1 TLNSLIVSG
10 TQKDYDS
17 ILPLIQELDVPPSA
31 EKELRM
37 LVYPMRY
44 ADPSGI
50 VGAIN
55 NAFRTMGRRSPA
67 DQVNATIDWGTQ
79 SVIVSAS
86 PANHEK
92 VRALIESVDV
102 ESTLSRQ
109 LHTVKLE
116 NADAESVARTLQE
129 VFRSSRRG
137 TRRGEQPVSVTPD
150 LGTNSLLITASAKEM
165 EDLAPL
171 IASLDVK
178 PEFER
183 DRIFKSF
190 KLTFAESW
198 GVKQMIDETFRVR
211 GGRSANPRDMVTCM
225 AEWGSNSLIVTASPE
240 KMEQVDDLIAEVD
253 QQGAGQR
260 EVHVVTIK
268 HADPAAVNQALNEI
282 FVRGARGRRGGETIS
297 ISNPR
302 GADTLL
308 IKANET
314 EFAEIL
320 AAVEALDVSEV
331 ELDQIQIVPLKHVDA
346 ADAVEVLQEYLRK
359 PGGRGGRSAELAGD
373 MRISAASSTNALVI
387 SGDLEEIEHLTGII
401 AKIDVEIEDD
411 MRAPKIIKL
420 QYASALEIEQSLTS
434 LFNEGGRGGRGRG
447 GRGRGGSMLEAPTIV
462 ADEGTNALIVRASA
476 VDFKRIEELV
486 ASLDVEDAASG
497 TPKVITLEYVR
508 ASDLEESLTV
518 IFSEQRGS
526 RGGRGRRGRSGGTG
540 AGPVIVADDGT
551 NSLIVRASAVDFA
564 RIGELVARLD
574 TEDAAPEVPR
584 IIKLEHA
591 QASEIEAS
599 LTALFTE
606 PRGGR
611 RGRGARGGGAAPT
624 PVIVADDSS
633 NSLIVRAATVDFK
646 RIEELVVAL
655 DTEDDARAPKIIR
668 LEYANAVEIEQS
680 LTTLFAEQGAGR
692 GRGRGRGRSGS
703 PTTGPLIVADE
714 GTNSLLVRASS
725 VDFTR
730 IQELVVELDREDA
743 VPGAPKIISLQYA
756 QASEI
761 EPHLTS
767 LFAEQRG
774 RGGRGGRSGAAT
786 MTPIIVADD
795 GSNSLIVR
803 ASLADYKQIESVV
816 AALDDEEIAGG
827 PGMKIVGL
835 KPGVNAT
842 EMAEMLDDMLEDL
855 DRSRGSGGGRRGR
868 GGGQSQRVL
877 VRADVRSN
885 SLILSGPRSKFDEV
899 EQFIRELEGQGPAG
913 GTVSTVIRIKGDPE
927 ELKRL
932 IDEVVQESRGGS
944 SGTRRGGSRRRR

>member
-1 TLNSLIVSG
+1 GRGKSRIRIIGDDVGKQLIVTAPDEIMPEIESLVNVLDRPPTGVDIKIFPLEHAQAKEVLQGLNQMVQRAMGQLRGTGIKVDLFSASADERSNSLVVMGGPTTFLLVEKVLKDLDVPPREPQQVATLMRQLVNASAAELAKTINRVYGGRGERGVPPRAEANPSTNTLIVRGTRSLLDEIERDVINPSEQAVAGTELKDERIALTYAKADEVAQTLTQRFNDKFNAIKRAGLQNVKPSEQIVAITPEVNSNTLLVTASEGNIAYIREVLLEIDLEGVGSKSATTTEIYSLQYADPNNVANVINSAFRRTGRVAQRDRVQAVVEWATQSVVVIASAENQARVAELVAGLDKDTGTTEVREVYKLQEARASDVARVVNETLRNTRRETRTGRLAVTVVAIDTLNSLIVSG

-240 KMEQVDDLIAEVD
+240 KMEQVEDLIAEVD

-346 ADAVEVLQEYLRK
+346 ADAVDILQEYLRK
-359 PGGRGGRSAELAGD
+359 PGGRGGRGAELAGD

-462 ADEGTNALIVRASA
+462 ADEGTN
-476 VDFKRIEELV
+476 
-486 ASLDVEDAASG
+486 
-497 TPKVITLEYVR
+497 
-508 ASDLEESLTV
+508 
-518 IFSEQRGS
+518 
-526 RGGRGRRGRSGGTG
+526 
-540 AGPVIVADDGT
+540 
-551 NSLIVRASAVDFA
+551 
-564 RIGELVARLD
+564 
-574 TEDAAPEVPR
+574 
-584 IIKLEHA
+584 
-591 QASEIEAS
+591 
-599 LTALFTE
+599 
-606 PRGGR
+606 
-611 RGRGARGGGAAPT
+611 
-624 PVIVADDSS
+624 
-633 NSLIVRAATVDFK
+633 
-646 RIEELVVAL
+646 
-655 DTEDDARAPKIIR
+655 
-668 LEYANAVEIEQS
+668 
-680 LTTLFAEQGAGR
+680 
-692 GRGRGRGRSGS
+692 
-703 PTTGPLIVADE
+703 
-714 GTNSLLVRASS
+714 
-725 VDFTR
+725 
-730 IQELVVELDREDA
+730 
-743 VPGAPKIISLQYA
+743 
-756 QASEI
+756 
-761 EPHLTS
+761 
-767 LFAEQRG
+767 
-774 RGGRGGRSGAAT
+774 
-786 MTPIIVADD
+786 
-795 GSNSLIVR
+795 
-803 ASLADYKQIESVV
+803 
-816 AALDDEEIAGG
+816 
-827 PGMKIVGL
+827 
-835 KPGVNAT
+835 
-842 EMAEMLDDMLEDL
+842 
-855 DRSRGSGGGRRGR
+855 
-868 GGGQSQRVL
+868 
-877 VRADVRSN
+877 
-885 SLILSGPRSKFDEV
+885 
-899 EQFIRELEGQGPAG
+899 
-913 GTVSTVIRIKGDPE
+913 
-927 ELKRL
+927 
-932 IDEVVQESRGGS
+932 
-944 SGTRRGGSRRRR
+944 

>member
-1 TLNSLIVSG
+1 MGGGRGGRGKSRIRIIGDDVGKQLIVTAPDEIMPEIESLVNVLDRPPTGVDIKIFPLEHAQAKEVLQGLNQMVQRAMGQLRGTGIKVDLFSASADERSNSLVVMGGPTTFLLVEKVLKDLDVPPREPQQVATLMRQLVNASAAELAKTINRVYGGRGERGVPPRAEANPSTNTLIVRGTRSLLDEIERDVINPSEQAVAGTELKDERIALTYAKADEVAQTLTQRFNDKFNAIKRAGLQNVKPSEQIVAITPEVNSNTLLVTASEGNIAYIREVLLEIDLEGVGSKSATTTEIYSLQYADPNNVANVINSAFRRTGRVAQRDRVQAVVEWATQSVVVIASAENQARVAELVAGLDKDTGTTEVREVYKLQEARASDVARVVNETLRNTRRETRTGRLAVTVVAIDTLNSLIVSG

-282 FVRGARGRRGGETIS
+282 FVRGARGRHGGVTIS
-297 ISNPR
+297 ISNTR

-331 ELDQIQIVPLKHVDA
+331 ELDQIQI
-346 ADAVEVLQEYLRK
+346 
-359 PGGRGGRSAELAGD
+359 
-373 MRISAASSTNALVI
+373 
-387 SGDLEEIEHLTGII
+387 
-401 AKIDVEIEDD
+401 
-411 MRAPKIIKL
+411 
-420 QYASALEIEQSLTS
+420 
-434 LFNEGGRGGRGRG
+434 
-447 GRGRGGSMLEAPTIV
+447 
-462 ADEGTNALIVRASA
+462 
-476 VDFKRIEELV
+476 
-486 ASLDVEDAASG
+486 
-497 TPKVITLEYVR
+497 
-508 ASDLEESLTV
+508 
-518 IFSEQRGS
+518 
-526 RGGRGRRGRSGGTG
+526 
-540 AGPVIVADDGT
+540 
-551 NSLIVRASAVDFA
+551 
-564 RIGELVARLD
+564 
-574 TEDAAPEVPR
+574 
-584 IIKLEHA
+584 
-591 QASEIEAS
+591 
-599 LTALFTE
+599 
-606 PRGGR
+606 
-611 RGRGARGGGAAPT
+611 
-624 PVIVADDSS
+624 
-633 NSLIVRAATVDFK
+633 
-646 RIEELVVAL
+646 
-655 DTEDDARAPKIIR
+655 
-668 LEYANAVEIEQS
+668 
-680 LTTLFAEQGAGR
+680 
-692 GRGRGRGRSGS
+692 
-703 PTTGPLIVADE
+703 
-714 GTNSLLVRASS
+714 
-725 VDFTR
+725 
-730 IQELVVELDREDA
+730 
-743 VPGAPKIISLQYA
+743 
-756 QASEI
+756 
-761 EPHLTS
+761 
-767 LFAEQRG
+767 
-774 RGGRGGRSGAAT
+774 
-786 MTPIIVADD
+786 
-795 GSNSLIVR
+795 
-803 ASLADYKQIESVV
+803 
-816 AALDDEEIAGG
+816 
-827 PGMKIVGL
+827 
-835 KPGVNAT
+835 
-842 EMAEMLDDMLEDL
+842 
-855 DRSRGSGGGRRGR
+855 
-868 GGGQSQRVL
+868 
-877 VRADVRSN
+877 
-885 SLILSGPRSKFDEV
+885 
-899 EQFIRELEGQGPAG
+899 
-913 GTVSTVIRIKGDPE
+913 
-927 ELKRL
+927 
-932 IDEVVQESRGGS
+932 
-944 SGTRRGGSRRRR
+944 